1 MVTPPTAPREPDVV
15 DRPYV
20 RGRMNFTWNVA
31 SATSNLL
38 DPSKTCRPLETRET
52 RIWDACSTRGSLGLG
67 REGFVPLDHSGSV
80 SHLRDIKQLDKCE
93 SAP

>member
-1 MVTPPTAPREPDVV
+1 MATPPTAPREPDVV

-20 RGRMNFTWNVA
+20 RGKMNFTWNVA
-31 SATSNLL
+31 SATSNPL
-38 DPSKTCRPLETRET
+38 DPSKTCPPLETREAK
-52 RIWDACSTRGSLGLG
+52 IWDACSTRGSLDLG
-67 REGFVPLDHSGSV
+67 GEGFVLLDHTSSV